1 MLTMQLA
8 QIAACLALCL
18 ALGALGGFII
28 AMHGRVAGA
37 SKDLA
42 AILRMQEQIV
52 ATEKQHADELQQL
65 QETMRT
71 CCAKQDEV
79 SDRLHQIKTVLE
91 HFDRDLVALQRNPVD
106 SRTHFAHRRA
116 LNEVVAQFQEAGP
129 RDERKIPTWFTSA
142 MAVPKVKEASS
153 GANDSRADKTHW
165 RTSLAPIAGSHAVAV
180 GARTEPYVTPPS
192 SSSSGD
198 SGSHLSNRTKSKT
211 PCPTTKSPTYEAST
225 EISHDV
231 NSTKQRLRER
241 RSSRRRGEDGGRAY
255 ADHHQQTQT
264 L

>member
-1 MLTMQLA
+1 MTQGTRVVRIQNMLTMQLA

-28 AMHGRVAGA
+28 AMHGRVAGV

-116 LNEVVAQFQEAGP
+116 LHEVAEQVQEG
-129 RDERKIPTWFTSA
+129 ER
-142 MAVPKVKEASS
+142 ASS
-153 GANDSRADKTHW
+153 SN
-165 RTSLAPIAGSHAVAV
+165 LAVAKSA
-180 GARTEPYVTPPS
+180 GAFFCRCMLATV
-192 SSSSGD
+192 
-198 SGSHLSNRTKSKT
+198 
-211 PCPTTKSPTYEAST
+211 
-225 EISHDV
+225 
-231 NSTKQRLRER
+231 
-241 RSSRRRGEDGGRAY
+241 
-255 ADHHQQTQT
+255 
-264 L
+264 